1 MPSSEHRGLS
11 KETLTLAKQ
20 ALHVERGTGPS
31 DRTMQFFSG
40 LQWLLDSTVQAEPA
54 RPTCVRARQVSLTE
68 DAMNAF
74 NHMQG
79 ELKTNRIEEVDGDF
93 TSAEGLADQG
103 TVRTRKWVARN
114 SIDGNERS
122 SAS

>member
-11 KETLTLAKQ
+11 KETLALAKQ
-20 ALHVERGTGPS
+20 ALHVECGAGAS

-40 LQWLLDSTVQAEPA
+40 LQWLLDSTVQVEPA
-54 RPTCVRARQVSLTE
+54 HPTCGRARQVSLTE

-74 NHMQG
+74 NHMQCG
-79 ELKTNRIEEVDGDF
+79 FKANRIEEVDGNL
-93 TSAEGLADQG
+93 SGAEGLETQG
-103 TVRTRKWVARN
+103 TVRTRNWVARN
-114 SIDGNERS
+114 SVDGNERS